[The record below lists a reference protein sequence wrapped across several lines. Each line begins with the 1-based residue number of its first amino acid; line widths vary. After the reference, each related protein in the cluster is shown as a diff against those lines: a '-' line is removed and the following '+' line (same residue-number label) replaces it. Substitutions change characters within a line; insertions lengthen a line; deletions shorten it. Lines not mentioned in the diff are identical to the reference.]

1 MFKAIFGTID
11 KVDVCRHVVFD
22 IDFEYNIECSEDLM
36 NSFYQSLFDNIH
48 ALLVAGK
55 TALAADLIE
64 QELAIP
70 YVPMEVE
77 TQLQDLL
84 IQCKGEIEVVSVD
97 YGAKLDTLISG
108 NIASKEKA
116 VSVLKGLNLRNHHD
130 HVQALL
136 NDLSLLAEFK
146 GELILELIR
155 QRVDDDYTMIKDG
168 LTIEFNPSLLTNDLD
183 DPTIQKTRQLFRDW
197 LSNGLIL
204 TEDFANQLLD
214 QEILETLPFDF
225 EHVDPIS
232 LAAAIVRL
240 VFLSMKDEAGWD
252 AFAKNHQLDD
262 IKSYPLRIERR
273 GE

>member
-1 MFKAIFGTID
+1 
-11 KVDVCRHVVFD
+11 
-22 IDFEYNIECSEDLM
+22 M

-48 ALLVAGK
+48 ALRVAGK

-70 YVPMEVE
+70 YVPQEIE
-77 TQLQDLL
+77 AELQDLL
-84 IQCKGEIEVVSVD
+84 IQCRSDLPVVRID
-97 YGAKLDTLISG
+97 YGAKLDTLIAG
-108 NIASKEKA
+108 NMASKEKA
-116 VSVLKGLNLRNHHD
+116 VSVLHGLNLRDHHD

-136 NDLSLLAEFK
+136 ADSSLLAEFK

-155 QRVDDDYTMIKDG
+155 QRVDEDYQMVKDG
-168 LTIEFNPSLLTNDLD
+168 MMIEFNPSLLTNDLN
-183 DPTIQKTRQLFRDW
+183 DPTLSKTRQLFSEW

-225 EHVDPIS
+225 VSVNPES

-240 VFLSMKDEAGWD
+240 VYLSMKDEPGWEE
-252 AFAKNHQLDD
+252 FAQIHHLDSL
-262 IKSYPLRIERR
+262 KLYPLRIEKR
-273 GE
+273 GR

>member
-1 MFKAIFGTID
+1 
-11 KVDVCRHVVFD
+11 
-22 IDFEYNIECSEDLM
+22 M
-36 NSFYQSLFDNIH
+36 NSFYQRLFDNIH

-130 HVQALL
+130 HVQDLL
-136 NDLSLLAEFK
+136 NDLSLLDEFK

-168 LTIEFNPSLLTNDLD
+168 LTIEFNPSLLTNDFD
-183 DPTIQKTRQLFRDW
+183 DPTISKTRQLFQDW

-225 EHVDPIS
+225 EHVDPKS

-240 VFLSMKDEAGWD
+240 VYLSMKDEAGWD

-262 IKSYPLRIERR
+262 LKSYPLRIERR